1 MDYIVSWIRGQV
13 HRFIRVPVHIA
24 GMELEERIAAGQ
36 TIEPTDEL
44 TEEYRTLVSRIV
56 QFTANSELMGTVAE
70 RPLVE
75 RAPNYHRKLALL
87 AKNQDEIGHA
97 LMQYRIAEDLGAD
110 REEML
115 DDLLNGRVGYGS
127 SMQFPLDDWIEL
139 TAFTCLTDGAAMIL
153 QHSLLKTSYGPY
165 ARVMQRICREEEFHM
180 RHGRDLLGEYATGS
194 RAQKRAMQ
202 DAVDRWWPRGLL
214 FFGPTDDERSDAA
227 LRMHE
232 LGIRTKTNDELRQDY
247 LDFWVPKIREVGLEI
262 PDENLEYDEEAGRWE
277 YTPPSMEMLR
287 EIRTEGGPRHR
298 ERIDERRE
306 VFEATGW
313 VRDALEAHSGNA
325 GGRVG
330 TDVDAAAD

>member
-1 MDYIVSWIRGQV
+1 MD
-13 HRFIRVPVHIA
+13 
-24 GMELEERIAAGQ
+24 LEAQIEEGQ
-36 TIEPTDEL
+36 TIEPTDGI
-44 TEEYRTLVSRIV
+44 TDEYKTLVRRIV

-97 LMQYRIAEDLGAD
+97 LMQYQLAEDLGGD
-110 REEML
+110 REAML
-115 DDLLNGRVGYGS
+115 DDLLNDRTGYGS

-180 RHGRDLLGEYATGS
+180 RHGQDLLKEYATGTK
-194 RAQKRAMQ
+194 AQQEAMQ
-202 DAVDRWWPRGLL
+202 DAIDRWWPRGML

-227 LRMHE
+227 IRMHE

-247 LDFWVPKIREVGLEI
+247 LNRWVPVIRDLGLEV
-262 PDENLEYDEEAGRWE
+262 PDDDLRYDEQADKWE
-277 YTPPSMEMLR
+277 YTPPSMEMLQR
-287 EIRTEGGPRHR
+287 IRREGGPKHGERIR
-298 ERIDERRE
+298 ERKA
-306 VFEATGW
+306 VFEATKW
-313 VRDALEAHSGNA
+313 VRDALEAHSED

-330 TDVDAAAD
+330 TDVDVAAD